1 MFIVNT
7 YSIVIN
13 IYSLYFLC
21 ITILIWFILFVS
33 REFSIYDYI
42 IKGIIYLTY
51 FDIFSP
57 HLYIDLLDLRIIF
70 LTGYLHNTHNFL
82 YSHGSLLG
90 MYTGDNVCGITCLLY
105 IISTYHLIGFTLFFC
120 HIYCKLVFIYTV
132 DFYLLEITLSSFV
145 LTNLLFVLPLIKDLD
160 LVLSFAAFLF
170 SVIYQ

>member
-13 IYSLYFLC
+13 IYSLYFLW
-21 ITILIWFILFVS
+21 ITFLIWFTLFVS

-57 HLYIDLLDLRIIF
+57 HLYIDLLDLCIIF

-105 IISTYHLIGFTLFFC
+105 IISTYHLIGFTFFLLY
-120 HIYCKLVFIYTV
+120 YCELVFIYTI
-132 DFYLLEITLSSFV
+132 DFYLLKITLSSFV
-145 LTNLLFVLPLIKDLD
+145 LTNLLFVLLLIKDLD
-160 LVLSFAAFLF
+160 LILSFVAFLF
-170 SVIYQ
+170 SVLYQ